1 MQNAGLHLL
10 KQAEAD
16 VLSHNKNREALGIN
30 WLDRKRQ
37 TENS

>member
-16 VLSHNKNREALGIN
+16 VLSHNKTKEALGSN
-30 WLDRKRQ
+30 WLDRIRL
-37 TENS
+37 TETS